1 MQIEARP
8 FLRWAGGKRQL
19 LPELLRRVPAAYG
32 TYYEPFLG
40 GGALFFA
47 LKPAR
52 AVLSDAN
59 EELMAAYAAV
69 CDNPEAIVRELRT
82 MEDAHSRDPRGT
94 YDYVRSAGSSGHS
107 LVYNAARMIY
117 LNKTCFNGLYRV
129 NKSGLFNVP
138 MGKFAR
144 PPVIC
149 AAANLRA
156 CSDVLKRGV
165 ELRTVDFKAV
175 LGRPKEGDFVYL
187 DPPYVPRSDS
197 SNFTAFTKEGFGAT
211 DQADLAKIARRLKE
225 DGVHILLSNSGTK
238 EVRDLYPEP
247 FFKVEEVKGRRN
259 INSHWEGRC
268 ALVEYLI
275 S

>member
-1 MQIEARP
+1 
-8 FLRWAGGKRQL
+8 
-19 LPELLRRVPAAYG
+19 
-32 TYYEPFLG
+32 
-40 GGALFFA
+40 

-94 YDYVRSAGSSGHS
+94 YDYLRSVVPSPLHSS
-107 LVYNAARMIY
+107 VYNAARMIY

-149 AAANLRA
+149 DAANLRA
-156 CSDVLKRGV
+156 CSDALKKNI
-165 ELRTVDFKAV
+165 ELKSADFKAA
-175 LGRPKEGDFVYL
+175 LMQPKVGDFVYL